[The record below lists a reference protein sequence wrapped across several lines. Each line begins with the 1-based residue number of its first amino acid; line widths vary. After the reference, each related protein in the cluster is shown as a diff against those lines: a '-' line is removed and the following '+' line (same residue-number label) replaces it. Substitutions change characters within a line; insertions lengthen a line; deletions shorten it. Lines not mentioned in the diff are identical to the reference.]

1 MSDAGSGIASAGAAF
16 GRAFAAAPDAITA
29 LCYAATW
36 LAPLAWG
43 PGAVKTLMLVMLIEF
58 LVVHSGG
65 FLGATV
71 FAEGVSKARK
81 SLALLGFGSFYL
93 LFAGAFS
100 LAFHAWWPL
109 LTFAW
114 LLGSRRG
121 LVWLAPVPRE
131 EEARRQVKMW
141 GLSVGAYLFAV
152 FMGVL
157 LPLPRLGVSEAI
169 LPQLGLAGGGLWVEK
184 PHTVLFSGLLYFGLM
199 SWAKWKWGHK

>member
-1 MSDAGSGIASAGAAF
+1 VNEARGEYARTGAAF

-36 LAPLAWG
+36 ALPLAWG
-43 PGAVKTLMLVMLIEF
+43 AGAVKTLALVMLMEF

-71 FAEGVSKARK
+71 FAEGMSKAKK

-109 LTFAW
+109 LSFVW
-114 LLGSRRG
+114 LLGSR
-121 LVWLAPVPRE
+121 LALLWLAPLPRE
-131 EEARRQVKMW
+131 AEASRQMHLW
-141 GLSVGAYLFAV
+141 ALSVGAYLFAV

-157 LPLPRLGVSEAI
+157 LPLPRLGVTEAV
-169 LPQLGLAGGGLWVEK
+169 LPQLGLTGSGLWVEK
-184 PHTVLFSGLLYFGLM
+184 PHTVLCSGLLYFGIM
-199 SWAKWKWGHK
+199 SWAKWKWGK